1 MMTNKMNIYMA
12 NIRDSKCESG
22 II

>member
-12 NIRDSKCESG
+12 NSRDSKCESG